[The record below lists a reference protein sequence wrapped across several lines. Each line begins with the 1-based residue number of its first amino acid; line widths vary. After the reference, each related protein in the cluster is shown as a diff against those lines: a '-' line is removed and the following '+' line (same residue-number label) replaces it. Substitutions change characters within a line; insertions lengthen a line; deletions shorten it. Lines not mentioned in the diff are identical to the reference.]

1 MADKVYMEA
10 LSPTME
16 EGQVV
21 KWHKAEGDAVAE
33 GDVLAD
39 IETDKATMEL
49 VARGGGVLR
58 GVFATEGAVVPV
70 GEVIAVI
77 GGADEDVSA
86 VAAAAWGGGS
96 ATERPGVD
104 GASVVAAQAEGGDAG
119 SGPGDVAAAL
129 SPASG
134 AGPAPERPAGGEPV
148 AAAAP
153 TEPLQFA
160 VDSLPGSVAGPSPAH
175 SSGPAL
181 PAPGPPGPQGRVKAS
196 PVARRLA
203 REMDVDL
210 HAVAGSGPAGRVVK
224 RDVEAAAEAAAALPV
239 AVPVAPPFLAPPD
252 GLALPEHEDVPL
264 TQMRKT
270 VARRLAESLGPVPH
284 FFLTV
289 DMDMSRALEARARIN
304 QLLEPFGGKAS
315 LNDLVVKAAAAALVR
330 HPECNAWWQ
339 DDRIRR
345 FNRVHMGVA
354 VAVPD
359 GLITPVVRD
368 AQAKGLGQIS
378 AEVREL
384 AARAREKK
392 LQPHEYTGSTFSIS
406 NLGMFGIEEF
416 TAVINPPEAGILAV
430 GAVEER
436 AVVVDGAVVPR
447 PRMRVTMS
455 CDHRVVDGAQG
466 ARFLATL
473 KAFLE
478 EPAAILA

>member
-1 MADKVYMEA
+1 MATKVHMEA

-21 KWHKAEGDAVAE
+21 AWLKGEGDSVAQ
-33 GDVLAD
+33 GDVLAE

-49 VARGGGVLR
+49 VARGDGVLR
-58 GVFATEGAVVPV
+58 AVFADEGAVVPV

-77 GGADEDVSA
+77 AGADEEITA
-86 VAAAAWGGGS
+86 L
-96 ATERPGVD
+96 
-104 GASVVAAQAEGGDAG
+104 AEGAW
-119 SGPGDVAAAL
+119 SGGTP
-129 SPASG
+129 SPP
-134 AGPAPERPAGGEPV
+134 PATPQA
-148 AAAAP
+148 
-153 TEPLQFA
+153 
-160 VDSLPGSVAGPSPAH
+160 PSPA
-175 SSGPAL
+175 AE
-181 PAPGPPGPQGRVKAS
+181 PAPPTTAPLTTAPQLPSPVATLDFQPTPDVQPAPNSPPTTDGRVKAS

-203 REMDVDL
+203 HERGVDL
-210 HAVAGSGPAGRVVK
+210 RAVAGSGPGGRVVK
-224 RDVEAAAEAAAALPV
+224 RDVEAAAEAAATTAPAAVGLPSPAQV
-239 AVPVAPPFLAPPD
+239 AASAPPAPD
-252 GLALPEHEDVPL
+252 GPVPDFEDIPL

-270 VARRLAESLGPVPH
+270 VARRLVESLGPVPH

-289 DMDMSRALEARARIN
+289 DVDMARAMDARARVN
-304 QLLEPFGGKAS
+304 ELLKAEGGKAS
-315 LNDLVVKAAAAALVR
+315 LNDLVIKAVAAALAR

-339 DDRIRR
+339 EDRIRR
-345 FNRVHMGVA
+345 FNRVHIGVA

-368 AQAKGLGQIS
+368 AHAKGLGRIS
-378 AEVREL
+378 AEIREL
-384 AARAREKK
+384 AARARDKK

-436 AVVVDGAVVPR
+436 PVAVDGQVVLR
-447 PRMRVTMS
+447 PRMRITMS
-455 CDHRVVDGAQG
+455 CDHRVIDGAQG

-478 EPAAILA
+478 EPAAILL